1 MGAPPS
7 LLVILFLPPLLLWLC
22 LQPGDVMTLPL
33 HYWLVSSGDHP
44 HLSFAVSADAHHS
57 VEHLELANE
66 WEG

>member
-22 LQPGDVMTLPL
+22 LQPEDAMTLPL

-44 HLSFAVSADAHHS
+44 HLSFAVSVDAHQWVKHWVS
-57 VEHLELANE
+57 ANDCD
-66 WEG
+66 G